1 MQFLFISKN
10 RVTQVY
16 KEYTTG
22 DQTIFQANYM
32 NPLQSKTEHKGW
44 LWKADIQSNNIL
56 KKKYLSSGIVL
67 YVSSKLWLFISPY
80 KSHQTMWSTNDH
92 SNDDEKGLAKKLT
105 TQQQSWASPNKLQI
119 NTNLKAK
126 HSFFIN
132 CQDFSQRCSPNKES
146 NCWRNLC
153 ALPREW

>member
-22 DQTIFQANYM
+22 EQTIIQANYM
-32 NPLQSKTEHKGW
+32 TPIQSKTEHKGW
-44 LWKADIQSNNIL
+44 LCKADIQSNNVL
-56 KKKYLSSGIVL
+56 KKKILSSGMVICVLKILIVCL
-67 YVSSKLWLFISPY
+67 SKP
-80 KSHQTMWSTNDH
+80 HQTMWSTNDH
-92 SNDDEKGLAKKLT
+92 SNDDQKGLAKKLT
-105 TQQQSWASPNKLQI
+105 TQQQSWVSPNKLQI

-132 CQDFSQRCSPNKES
+132 CQDFPQRCSPNKER
-146 NCWRNLC
+146 NCRRNLC